1 MFMRTMLRVSRHLSP
16 LEPTR
21 GDESTERFE
30 SRAISGSSTTESTE
44 SAEAYENGR
53 VRIRIWNLHHSSKG
67 C

>member
-1 MFMRTMLRVSRHLSP
+1 LVNETRVAAVAVQSA
-16 LEPTR
+16 
-21 GDESTERFE
+21 ERFE

-67 C
+67 R